1 MKEQWWGIRP
11 VQSADSQGT
20 ILLVDDTLE
29 NLDVLDEL
37 LSEQGYEVRRAINGS
52 MALRAVEADPPD
64 LILLDIMM
72 PEMDGY
78 QVCEQ
83 IKKNEA
89 TWDIPI
95 IFISALSDVFDKV
108 KAFQVGGVDYL
119 SKPFQAEEVLARV
132 KTHLNNA
139 YLQKELQMQKE
150 RWQQRDEEEQQRSVS
165 LKLQRDLERKRAEQY
180 LERIMVLEDRLREL
194 GLDPEQP

>member
-1 MKEQWWGIRP
+1 M
-11 VQSADSQGT
+11 QSADLQGT

-37 LSEQGYEVRRAINGS
+37 LSEQGYEVRRAINGP

-83 IKKNEA
+83 IKKTEV

-108 KAFQVGGVDYL
+108 RAFQVGGVDYL
-119 SKPFQAEEVLARV
+119 TKPFQAEEVLARV

-139 YLQKELQMQKE
+139 YLQKELQMQKM

-194 GLDPEQP
+194 GLDPEHL